1 MASDI
6 NRGTASDK
14 NIKRHVF
21 IIGAKCIGQYGGYE
35 TFLDR
40 LTEVHENDND
50 IQYYIVTKSNGDGAM
65 DETKLSGVSNVKK
78 EKSGAV
84 RSFKYHNANVV
95 KLNVP
100 QIGSAQAIAY
110 DVKAFR
116 WCLKYIRSHHIQ
128 NAVVYVLA
136 CRIGPFF
143 GGLVRRAHKLGCK
156 VYVNPDGHEW

>member
-6 NRGTASDK
+6 TRGEASEK

-40 LTEVHENDND
+40 LTEVHQNESS
-50 IQYYIVTKSNGDGAM
+50 IQYYIVTKANGDGAM
-65 DETKLSGVSNVKK
+65 DESKLSGVSNIKK
-78 EKSGAV
+78 DNKGVV
-84 RSFKYHNANVV
+84 RRFRYHNANVV
-95 KLNVP
+95 KLSVP

-116 WCLKYIRSHHIQ
+116 WCLSYISTHHIK
-128 NAVVYVLA
+128 NPIIYVL
-136 CRIGPFF
+136 
-143 GGLVRRAHKLGCK
+143 GLF
-156 VYVNPDGHEW
+156 